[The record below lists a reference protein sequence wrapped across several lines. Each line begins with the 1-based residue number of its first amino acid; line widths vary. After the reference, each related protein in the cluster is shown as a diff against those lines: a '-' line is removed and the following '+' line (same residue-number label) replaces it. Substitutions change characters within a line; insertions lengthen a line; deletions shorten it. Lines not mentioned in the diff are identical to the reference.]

1 MRVIQKTGTIA
12 SGASVANGNV
22 FTGSAF
28 EFLPSNAVVSIGVN
42 ATTGT
47 LGTLNCGGNAILEE
61 STMAIGTDFPTIPDD
76 MFYTFAGVAGDRL
89 VLNLRNPTG
98 GNITYFVLAQIQEV

>member
-1 MRVIQKTGTIA
+1 MRVIQRTGTVA
-12 SGASVANGNV
+12 TGAVVDNIWS
-22 FTGSAF
+22 GSAF
-28 EFLPSNAVVSIGVN
+28 EFLPSNAIVSMGIN

-47 LGTLNCGGNAILEE
+47 LGTINVGGTAVLEE

-89 VLNLRNPTG
+89 VTRIRNPTG
-98 GNITYFVLAQIQEV
+98 GNITYFALAQIQEV

>member
-1 MRVIQKTGTIA
+1 MRVIQKTGTVA
-12 SGASVANGNV
+12 TGATVDNIWS
-22 FTGSAF
+22 GSAF
-28 EFLPSNAVVSIGVN
+28 EFLPGNAVVSMGVN

-47 LGTLNCGGNAILEE
+47 LGTINVGGTAVLEE

-89 VLNLRNPTG
+89 TTRIRNPTG
-98 GNITYFVLAQIQEV
+98 GNITYYALAQIQEV